1 MTGTGI
7 ITLRKIIDL
16 TKSWKLWAGI
26 VILAAAGVGGYFGF
40 NAWTDS
46 GAEDDAAQT
55 QLVPVTRGN
64 LVNDVSVTGTLTY
77 ATRETVSFGLQ
88 GIVSEIPVS
97 EGDAV
102 AAGDTLATLDDE
114 ALANLDKTIAQARI
128 DVRNAEEA
136 LEEARSP
143 YTAAQ
148 IAKAESDVANARLD
162 LQQTEEELD
171 ELGVIAPDL
180 LVQARIDILNAQ
192 TDLES
197 AKENKVTLVAPTI
210 QDVVKAQSDVT
221 AARAAL
227 QDAEDDLDAL
237 LNPTDADIAA
247 AQADVTK
254 ARLEH

>member
-1 MTGTGI
+1 M
-7 ITLRKIIDL
+7 
-16 TKSWKLWAGI
+16 KSWKLWAGI

-46 GAEDDAAQT
+46 GGEDDAAQT

-77 ATRETVSFGLQ
+77 TTRETVSFGQQ

-97 EGDAV
+97 EGDAI
-102 AAGDTLATLDDE
+102 AAGDTLAVLDDE
-114 ALANLDKTIAQARI
+114 TLVNLEQAIAQVRL
-128 DVRNAEEA
+128 DVRNADEA

-162 LQQTEEELD
+162 LQQAEEEFE
-171 ELGVIAPDL
+171 ELGLVSPDL

-192 TDLES
+192 TDLET
-197 AKENKVTLVAPTI
+197 AKENKFTLVVPTF

-227 QDAEDDLDAL
+227 QDAEDDLYAL
-237 LNPTDADIAA
+237 LNPTDADTAA